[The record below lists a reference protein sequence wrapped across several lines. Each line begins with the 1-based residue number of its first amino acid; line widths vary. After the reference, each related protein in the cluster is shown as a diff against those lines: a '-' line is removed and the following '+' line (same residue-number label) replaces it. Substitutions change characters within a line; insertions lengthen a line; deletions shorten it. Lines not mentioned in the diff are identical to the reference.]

1 MGLYDVDGIINSNG
15 VRYEWRGDFLGFSLD
30 GVHSSTLGLTRISDG
45 DRYEDILLPSFSDV
59 TTNASGVDGTYYFGS
74 NFTQKTFS
82 IKVSYDGITDTQLR
96 KIRQLCSK
104 KEPVD
109 LIFDEF
115 PYKVYTVKISDPPQ
129 FSYLCFDEGVE
140 RVYKGEGTFNFIS
153 YAPFARSRFQY
164 IEDYNLKE
172 ISEWAGVGSNKMEW
186 LSSSGIRSKKEKY
199 NLIHELIPEIN
210 KPVENQETGYS
221 AEVKINGAFLNS
233 VPPVGSFSINYK
245 GASKNTAG
253 AIPYENSDT
262 NNNDDTNNS
271 DDINNSDDTNTN
283 NSDDKGK
290 LYFQRVLKEDERK
303 WENNLIVPIINPG
316 DREAPFSL
324 TLFYDSIARE
334 SEDTDKISKREF
346 KLYLNYAKKE
356 INEEDGV
363 TYYVPDKER
372 QCGYLDVQLD
382 WRCRTKIDMVN
393 HLITTDYLEIIE
405 TTQGGYENRT
415 IKDKE
420 KIIYNDH
427 IKEGDFF
434 NIPTTQEGEL
444 LILRLDIK
452 NNMGPHEGAE
462 NTNNN
467 NNVSYQKGYIE
478 EIDYPYYIYY

>member
-199 NLIHELIPEIN
+199 NLIHKLIPEIN
-210 KPVENQETGYS
+210 IAPKEQEQGYNDEENLDDDDYG
-221 AEVKINGAFLNS
+221 KKFIKGAFLNS
-233 VPPVGSFSINYK
+233 VPNVGSFSINYE
-245 GASKNTAG
+245 GASNNTAD
-253 AIPYENSDT
+253 AISYENS
-262 NNNDDTNNS
+262 N
-271 DDINNSDDTNTN
+271 INNGT
-283 NSDDKGK
+283 
-290 LYFQRVLKEDERK
+290 LYFTKVLKFGDARN

-393 HLITTDYLEIIE
+393 HLITTDYLEIIK
-405 TTQGGYENRT
+405 TQNENGNEQYENRI

-444 LILRLDIK
+444 LILRLDIE
-452 NNMGPHEGAE
+452 NNMGPHEGSE